1 MKKKAI
7 LSLAL
12 VFAMSA
18 ALLAGCGG
26 SSSSGSS
33 SSSSSAPAASS
44 SSSSAPA
51 ASSSSASTPAPA
63 AEGGDYNEVTIIA
76 AHGAAETTSENLSF
90 VKFEELIE
98 AKSGGKVQVELYPNQ
113 QMGGDREYTEA
124 GTQGNIQMG
133 GPSTANIAPFDPAL
147 NAFETPFLFT
157 DRATVYSAL
166 DSDAGKALL
175 DSLEVCGLK
184 GIGYY
189 ENGFRHLTCNKDINS
204 LEDLKGLK
212 IRTMENEVHLAI
224 WTALGA
230 NPGPLAFGEL
240 YTALQQKSFD
250 AQENPAELIY
260 NTKFFEVQNHVYRTG
275 HIYTPYVIWMNLDF
289 WNSLNA
295 DTQAL
300 VQECMDESVEYCR
313 QICEENEQKCFDAI
327 NDSGKS
333 TVYEV
338 SDELH
343 QAMVDACASAGIY
356 DMVIEKAGGTY
367 AQDLW
372 AAANFTPPTV

>member
-1 MKKKAI
+1 MKKTKI

-12 VFAMSA
+12 ALTMSA

-26 SSSSGSS
+26 GSSSGGASAPAASS
-33 SSSSSAPAASS
+33 GGSSAPAASS
-44 SSSSAPA
+44 SAPA
-51 ASSSSASTPAPA
+51 ASTDSAPVEA
-63 AEGGDYNEVTIIA
+63 ASGDFNEVTIIA

-90 VKFEELIE
+90 LKFEELVE
-98 AKSGGKVQVELYPNQ
+98 GKSGGKVQVELYPNQ

-147 NAFETPFLFT
+147 NAFETPFLFS
-157 DRATVYSAL
+157 DRETVYKAL
-166 DSDAGKALL
+166 DSAAGKALL

-184 GIGYY
+184 GLGYY

-204 LEDLKGLK
+204 LADLSGLK
-212 IRTMENEVHLAI
+212 IRVMENEVHLAI
-224 WTALGA
+224 WNSLGA

-260 NTKFFEVQNHVYRTG
+260 NTKFYEVQDHVYKTG
-275 HIYTPYVIWMNLDF
+275 HIYTPYIIWINLDF

-300 VQECMDESVEYCR
+300 IQECMDESVQYCR
-313 QICEENEQKCFDAI
+313 EICEANEAACFDNI
-327 NDSGKS
+327 SSSGKS

-343 QAMVDACASAGIY
+343 QAMVEACAKGGVY
-356 DMVIEKAGGTY
+356 DMVKEKAGGTY
-367 AQDLW
+367 AEDLW
-372 AAANFTPPTV
+372 AAANFTPPTA